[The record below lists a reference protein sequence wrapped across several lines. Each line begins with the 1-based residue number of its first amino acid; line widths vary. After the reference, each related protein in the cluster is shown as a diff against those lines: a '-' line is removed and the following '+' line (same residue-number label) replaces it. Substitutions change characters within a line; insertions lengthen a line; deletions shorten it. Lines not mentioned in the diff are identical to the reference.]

1 MKQER
6 LQGWHPKVRFE
17 TAAKDI
23 LEISP
28 TSGSEMKKALVIGD
42 VFLRYML
49 ANPMLGDTPT

>member
-1 MKQER
+1 M
-6 LQGWHPKVRFE
+6 RFE

-28 TSGSEMKKALVIGD
+28 TSGSEMKKALVVGD